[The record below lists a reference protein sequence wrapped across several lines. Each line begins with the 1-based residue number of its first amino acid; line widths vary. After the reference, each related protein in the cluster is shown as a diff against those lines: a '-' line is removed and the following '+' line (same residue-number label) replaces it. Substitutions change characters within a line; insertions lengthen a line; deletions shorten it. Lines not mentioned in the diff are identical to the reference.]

1 MDSFIR
7 DLPIHLQTY
16 IYDIVMELRKPRT
29 VLSINLKQDI
39 ETYCLLEYIVQNY
52 KIIFNGV
59 DHIHWVENSIINI
72 MNEHTTIGIGGLFI
86 NIHEDLKKTFPNLR
100 DEEIVTELMERS
112 HMYRL
117 WRYMSPRK
125 RVRLYL
131 ESCDNIF

>member
-72 MNEHTTIGIGGLFI
+72 MNEHTPIGIGGLFI
-86 NIHEDLKKTFPNLR
+86 NIHEDL
-100 DEEIVTELMERS
+100 
-112 HMYRL
+112 
-117 WRYMSPRK
+117 
-125 RVRLYL
+125 
-131 ESCDNIF
+131 